1 MAVGTPYEYSIS
13 QQGVQKSSVCMIQI
27 EVVCTLYCS
36 KFRFPSPQKENG
48 RNGLWLVD
56 IGSLATTKWF
66 PMAHPPFSGGLSWKE
81 AFVEV
86 KCPPCSAWVGL
97 VWGGGAEKERKRK
110 TTAFFSLS
118 GDYCFGMEIHENQKK
133 IKKNPNSAESGREV
147 SRDLERTAEIWRS
160 PNLLKILKDQF
171 GIFPNIWINPKIWG
185 VYFSRDWEGCVFYI
199 FGRLSIIHHSNSAEI
214 WRTHNLQY
222 SKPYIFGI
230 PIPNLYIHIYGVLTF
245 IRLCSW

>member
-118 GDYCFGMEIHENQKK
+118 GDYCFGMEIHKNQKN
-133 IKKNPNSAESGREV
+133 KKKSKFSRVWERSQPRSGEN
-147 SRDLERTAEIWRS
+147 SRDLEI
-160 PNLLKILKDQF
+160 
-171 GIFPNIWINPKIWG
+171 PK
-185 VYFSRDWEGCVFYI
+185 F
-199 FGRLSIIHHSNSAEI
+199 
-214 WRTHNLQY
+214 T
-222 SKPYIFGI
+222 
-230 PIPNLYIHIYGVLTF
+230 
-245 IRLCSW
+245 